1 MSCLG
6 KSRHKGLELQW
17 GRSRGSI
24 AAVMEAICAVSD
36 HQTNPRI
43 PSSRMVPFSFPLS
56 KCALWDPTPVGDVI
70 ASHISYYRNPKLLM
84 MEKAL
89 RLAYRHAKQSE
100 KKFFSC
106 FFLGTLAVEED
117 GEGVSLTIDRFDPG
131 REVTDGLGKVPTA
144 PLPGDFLI
152 PCTINV
158 WGSSSGDVIVHNS
171 EDFNLAFKILQ
182 HSLCSRD
189 SLDLSKLLT
198 VRVHI
203 ASTEN
208 MDNLNFDFHWAAI
221 TITNS
226 LEYTPV
232 KPVPIIPTALARN
245 LSGHMNIAQIQ
256 GIYKCGYLTMDQT
269 RKLLLVLESDPKAY
283 TLPLVG
289 IWLSGITHIYSPPV
303 WACCLR
309 YLFSSSIQ
317 ERVLSESGSFL
328 IVFYSLTHKEPE
340 FYECLPCSGQTEL
353 GFQLLTSKETLHLFK
368 NVEPSDKHPIQFEL
382 SAENQN
388 AETEFFSNV
397 SKNLSIRSSPQGSS
411 PSKLSVSDH
420 DSGVEDEDLSPR
432 PIPSPHPVSQQVT
445 RIHPSVPELSLIFD
459 GSFIEPKPMSQ
470 PMETMNNKNQPL
482 LVHQLKKKTCST
494 GPLYHQNPCSD
505 SDKQSCST
513 HVAHPS
519 LRQPPSQLNQIIPI
533 LKPCKAK
540 QLPLQQQP
548 CCRRVGLH
556 TRKSS
561 GSSSSSPSPS
571 PATPLSGPSTDTSVH
586 QPRMPSEKLVSNP
599 DGATQ
604 RKEEPPA
611 RRPST
616 SNSKQYPG
624 AIQPLQYNFAFS
636 PMNSRRSTE
645 LQVPVPQVPSCYPTG
660 VCNCCQFHGPIQY
673 SSTNACSGMVK
684 RGSSHTQIQS
694 DVPQE
699 SAYSVFHQNVTCPN
713 TCCSPVHTPS
723 SPVTHGYNGEMGSC
737 SVGCSL
743 SPGSRFSS
751 PASPCNLQ
759 CCAAHSACMC
769 ALTPKM
775 GSDNGMMGL
784 SPDAY
789 RILTEQNRQLKLL
802 QAQIQ
807 RLLEAQ
813 TLQPCSPK
821 TTIDNKALQCEK
833 QLEFVA
839 METQSSQGLHMR
851 KSVSIAVSTG
861 ASLFWNSPSEKQKD
875 SVCPI
880 KQNDPEISKEE
891 ISISINTE
899 QDTSIASSLKAVDIP
914 SFIESSHVAEEGTN
928 QAGLRNE
935 PVSSACAPN
944 SLLEESV
951 SMCLQTGP
959 TEGATNH
966 MVTPNEP
973 KTEHAVQSLPS
984 HASDDQKFYQDILG
998 QVNHFLKLS
1007 SEESDPTSTKQGM
1020 VNSDDTICRD
1030 INDPKERNSV
1040 SGLTDKESVISAT
1053 LKQLRNFG
1061 VRIES
1066 PNKMKSN
1073 AYLVENASVLA
1084 CINPEAVIPGLNYMS
1099 FVNVGMSGLTPGGV
1113 DLSMEANAIAL
1124 KYLTENQLSQL
1135 SLSHTS
1141 EKNPEDSSFQN
1152 LLHANMDKSMVG
1164 LSLISPNNMS
1174 FATKKYMKR
1183 YGLLQSNDHSEDE
1196 EELQTQNFSISSSS
1210 KSEGLLETNVKPML
1224 FCKESSSEGVCER
1237 LSINLKPCKESTG
1250 SYSVPESND
1259 PVLRNITNEIL
1270 PPKILP
1276 QPNENSQQILKD
1288 LKPKAKLIAG
1298 KVEFTQQPD
1307 RENLGNIRIFPKN
1320 VQTPTLETLNQADSM
1335 SSVGTFLDV
1344 KHLRQLPKLF

>member
-1 MSCLG
+1 
-6 KSRHKGLELQW
+6 
-17 GRSRGSI
+17 
-24 AAVMEAICAVSD
+24 MEAIYAVSD
-36 HQTNPRI
+36 HQTDPRI
-43 PSSRMVPFSFPLS
+43 ASSRMVPFSFPLS
-56 KCALWDPTPVGDVI
+56 KCALWDPTPVGGVI
-70 ASHISYYRNPKLLM
+70 GAHISYYRNPKLLM

-100 KKFFSC
+100 RKFFSC
-106 FFLGTLAVEED
+106 FLLGTLAVDED
-117 GEGVSLTIDRFDPG
+117 NEGASLTIDRFDPG
-131 REVTDGLGKVPTA
+131 REVTDGSGKVPTA
-144 PLPGDFLI
+144 LLPGDFLI
-152 PCTINV
+152 PCTISA

-171 EDFNLAFKILQ
+171 EDFNLAFKGLQ

-189 SLDLSKLLT
+189 SLDLSRLLT

-208 MDNLNFDFHWAAI
+208 MDNLNFDFHWAAV
-221 TITNS
+221 TITNT

-232 KPVPIIPTALARN
+232 KSVPIIPTALARN

-256 GIYKCGYLTMDQT
+256 GTYKSGYLTMDQT

-283 TLPLVG
+283 ALPLVG
-289 IWLSGITHIYSPPV
+289 IWLSGITHIYNPQV

-328 IVFYSLTHKEPE
+328 IVLYSLTHKEPE
-340 FYECLPCSGQTEL
+340 FYECLPCSEQTEL

-382 SAENQN
+382 NAEKQN
-388 AETEFFSNV
+388 AETEFFSKV
-397 SKNLSIRSSPQGSS
+397 STNLSIRSPPQGSS

-445 RIHPSVPELSLIFD
+445 KIHPSVPELSLVFD
-459 GSFIEPKPMSQ
+459 GSFIELKPMSQ

-482 LVHQLKKKTCST
+482 LVPQPNKKTYST
-494 GPLYHQNPCSD
+494 GPFYQNQCFD
-505 SDKQSCST
+505 NNKQSFST
-513 HVAHPS
+513 HARHSS
-519 LRQPPSQLNQIIPI
+519 LRRLPSQLNQIIPT
-533 LKPCKAK
+533 LKPCRGK
-540 QLPLQQQP
+540 QLSLQQQP
-548 CCRRVGLH
+548 NYRRVGLQ

-561 GSSSSSPSPS
+561 GSSSSSSSPSPS
-571 PATPLSGPSTDTSVH
+571 TPRSGPSPDTSVH
-586 QPRMPSEKLVSNP
+586 QVRMPSERLVLNP

-604 RKEEPPA
+604 RKGEPPV

-616 SNSKQYPG
+616 SNSKQPSG
-624 AIQPLQYNFAFS
+624 ATQPPQYNVAFS
-636 PMNSRRSTE
+636 PQNSRRPTE
-645 LQVPVPQVPSCYPTG
+645 LQIPVPQVPSCCPAS
-660 VCNCCQFHGPIQY
+660 VCSCQLHGHIQY
-673 SSTNACSGMVK
+673 SSTNAWQGLVK
-684 RGSSHTQIQS
+684 MGTNHAEIQS

-713 TCCSPVHTPS
+713 TCCSPIHTPTNS
-723 SPVTHGYNGEMGSC
+723 VTHGYNGKMGNC
-737 SVGCSL
+737 SPLGSSL
-743 SPGSRFSS
+743 SPGSRRSS
-751 PASPCNLQ
+751 HPSPCHLQ
-759 CCAAHSACMC
+759 SCAAHSACTHSP
-769 ALTPKM
+769 APKM

-789 RILTEQNRQLKLL
+789 RILTEQDRQLKLL

-813 TLQPCSPK
+813 TLQPCSTK
-821 TTIDNKALQCEK
+821 TTISNNALQSEK

-861 ASLFWNSPSEKQKD
+861 ASLFWNAPCEKQDD
-875 SVCPI
+875 SVCPV
-880 KQNDPEISKEE
+880 KQDDNEISKED

-899 QDTSIASSLKAVDIP
+899 QDTSNTSIASSLKAVDIP
-914 SFIESSHVAEEGTN
+914 SFVESSHVAEEGTN
-928 QAGLRNE
+928 QTGLRNE
-935 PVSSACAPN
+935 PVSPACAPN

-959 TEGATNH
+959 TEGANNH
-966 MVTPNEP
+966 MVAPNEP
-973 KTEHAVQSLPS
+973 KTEHAGPSLPS
-984 HASDDQKFYQDILG
+984 HPSDDQKFYQDILG
-998 QVNHFLKLS
+998 QVNHFLKSS
-1007 SEESDPTSTKQGM
+1007 SEESDHPSTKQTM
-1020 VNSDDTICRD
+1020 VGNDGTTCRNSNDT
-1030 INDPKERNSV
+1030 KERRSV
-1040 SGLTDKESVISAT
+1040 SDPGLTDKDSVISAT
-1053 LKQLRNFG
+1053 LKQLRNLG
-1061 VRIES
+1061 VKIES
-1066 PNKMKSN
+1066 PDKMKKN
-1073 AYLVENASVLA
+1073 AHKVENASVLA
-1084 CINPEAVIPGLNYMS
+1084 CINPEAVVPGLNYMS
-1099 FVNVGMSGLTPGGV
+1099 FVNVGMSGLTPNGV

-1124 KYLTENQLSQL
+1124 KYLSESQLTQL

-1141 EKNPEDSSFQN
+1141 EKTPEDSSFQN
-1152 LLHANMDKSMVG
+1152 LLHANMDKSMMG

-1183 YGLLQSNDHSEDE
+1183 YGLLQSSDNSEDE
-1196 EELQTQNFSISSSS
+1196 EELQTHNCSSSS
-1210 KSEGLLETNVKPML
+1210 ISKSEDVLETNFKPML
-1224 FCKESSSEGVCER
+1224 EGFNFWKDSSEGVYER

-1250 SYSVPESND
+1250 SYSSSESD
-1259 PVLRNITNEIL
+1259 GPVLRNITNEVF
-1270 PPKILP
+1270 PPKILH
-1276 QPNENSQQILKD
+1276 QPHENSQQILKD
-1288 LKPKAKLIAG
+1288 LKPKTKLVAG

-1307 RENLGNIRIFPKN
+1307 TENLGNVRIFPEN
-1320 VQTPTLETLNQADSM
+1320 PQTPTLETLNQADSM